1 MSLYA
6 MVSSPTTT
14 FETTV
19 TGAVWD
25 YNADALNDFQT
36 ELKVAVSG
44 TNRPSVR

>member
-1 MSLYA
+1 MALYA

-14 FETTV
+14 FETV
-19 TGAVWD
+19 VIGAVWD

-44 TNRPSVR
+44 ITHPCVR